1 MADEER
7 LLVHCSAEVSQRL
20 TAPLRDLGLNVRTT
34 KIHGLEGLAGDG
46 VIVMAVAAATV
57 LPRIVELLKTVLVSR
72 VKYGNIELINP
83 TREQLEVLV
92 KQVADRTQVVRTATL
107 GDLLLQLFT
116 VEELRLFVRRFGDA
130 EEIEASLAWQAP
142 AATVTSDLV
151 EVLRRRGRIDAG
163 FFESLRG
170 VRPHRVAEIDAVRTQ
185 VLP

>member
-7 LLVHCSAEVSQRL
+7 LLVHCSAEVSQQL

-57 LPRIVELLKTVLVSR
+57 LPRIFDLLKSVLVSR

-92 KQVADRTQVVRTATL
+92 KQVADRTQVVRTASL

-116 VEELRLFVRRFGDA
+116 VEELRLFVRCFRDA

-151 EVLRRRGRIDAG
+151 QVLRRRGRIDAC